1 MHPEHSLVLAFAAL
15 YVPGAHLLAD
25 VAALPAT
32 YSPGDAAYFFT
43 IRLKVHRNWF
53 FTFVVVWI
61 PPSVWKINCFCNTLF
76 VALKTLFQFMEDQSG
91 TPDIHSKQADGAP
104 AFIDITEGTPN
115 VVRHFLELIG
125 KTYLPFLVA
134 NRQARQ

>member
-1 MHPEHSLVLAFAAL
+1 
-15 YVPGAHLLAD
+15 
-25 VAALPAT
+25 
-32 YSPGDAAYFFT
+32 
-43 IRLKVHRNWF
+43 
-53 FTFVVVWI
+53 
-61 PPSVWKINCFCNTLF
+61 
-76 VALKTLFQFMEDQSG
+76 MEDQSG

-134 NRQARQ
+134 NRQARRNQKKTVSVEIFLGEILHTQPP